1 MVAAKKPIKAKEDL
15 YMTKGHP
22 KDVPGIRKIL
32 QYTQNAF

>member
-1 MVAAKKPIKAKEDL
+1 MVAARKPIKAKEDL

-22 KDVPGIRKIL
+22 KDVPGMRKK